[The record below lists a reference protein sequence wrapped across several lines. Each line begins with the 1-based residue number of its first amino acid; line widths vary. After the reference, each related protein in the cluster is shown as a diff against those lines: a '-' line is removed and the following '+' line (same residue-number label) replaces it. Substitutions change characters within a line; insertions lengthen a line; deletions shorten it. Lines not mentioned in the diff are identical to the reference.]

1 MPEES
6 TDFIRLSLAHQT
18 SENGIIK
25 AAITPL
31 DLTPPTD
38 RDRVPLPYVHVH
50 DANMLDVSIKC

>member
-6 TDFIRLSLAHQT
+6 TDFIRLSLADQS

-38 RDRVPLPYVHVH
+38 SYPPLRYVLHVH
-50 DANMLDVSIKC
+50 DGNM